1 MALPN
6 FDEVKELLAGSKRAD
21 QSWGN
26 LFREISS
33 GTFKNKSP
41 DSQAAN
47 TFTANPSLIHVL
59 AEWDFYSSQFL
70 DEAASDYGVKSWQV
84 TEYVEGLREKL
95 SIGESDLIV
104 YEKQESTI
112 PRQADRSR
120 ESISPVPGRPQPEP
134 GHVQD
139 QHDGKSSY
147 SMGYHT
153 QPASTSQTVRVGG
166 PSKTVLALTGLVSAL
181 AVILVVLIS
190 SITNQR
196 PAAISSSPNGQAP
209 NDRSNSAG
217 SSENSQGIPPK
228 TTNAEVYFTGIDL
241 PVTNT
246 LCNIKRSFCI
256 YNLATL
262 VNNETG
268 EATYS
273 FSDVANGQQVSI
285 NGTITISNI
294 DRTGGNRTFT
304 FAFRDDQNNT
314 TPGWA
319 AAGYFNLDQDS
330 NPAKPGI
337 LTKFKTTESF
347 GPKTPV
353 GLENTSYLF
362 PS

>member
-6 FDEVKELLAGSKRAD
+6 FDEVKELLARFKRDD

-26 LFREISS
+26 IFREISS
-33 GTFKNKSP
+33 GTAQNESTC
-41 DSQAAN
+41 SQAAS
-47 TFTANPSLIHVL
+47 TFSNKTSLIRVL
-59 AEWDFYSSQFL
+59 AEWDFYSSQLL
-70 DEAASDYGVKSWQV
+70 DEAASDYGVKSWQI
-84 TEYVEGLREKL
+84 TEYVEELREEL

-112 PRQADRSR
+112 LRQADRSR
-120 ESISPVPGRPQPEP
+120 ESVSPVPGRPQPEP

-139 QHDGKSSY
+139 QSVSKRSD
-147 SMGYHT
+147 SMGYEAA
-153 QPASTSQTVRVGG
+153 PASASQTVSAGG

-181 AVILVVLIS
+181 AVILVILIS

-196 PAAISSSPNGQAP
+196 PAAISSSPNAQAP
-209 NDRSNSAG
+209 NDRSNSDG
-217 SSENSQGIPPK
+217 SSGNSQGIPPK

-246 LCNIKRSFCI
+246 LCNKKRSFCI

-268 EATYS
+268 EASYS

-294 DRTGGNRTFT
+294 DKAGGSRTFT

>member
-6 FDEVKELLAGSKRAD
+6 FDEVKELLARSKRDD

-33 GTFKNKSP
+33 GTLHNESL
-41 DSQAAN
+41 SSATAS
-47 TFTANPSLIHVL
+47 TFSTKPSLIHVL
-59 AEWDFYSSQFL
+59 AEWDFYSSKFL

-84 TEYVEGLREKL
+84 TEYIEGLREVL
-95 SIGESDLIV
+95 SIGESDLII
-104 YEKQESTI
+104 YENQDFTA
-112 PRQADRSR
+112 PRQAERSI
-120 ESISPVPGRPQPEP
+120 EPDAPIPGGPQLEP
-134 GHVQD
+134 RYIHD
-139 QHDGKSSY
+139 QSNGERSERLEYEAPK
-147 SMGYHT
+147 T
-153 QPASTSQTVRVGG
+153 PASHIASAGG
-166 PSKTVLALTGLVSAL
+166 ASKTVLALTGLVSAL
-181 AVILVVLIS
+181 AVFLVVLIVS
-190 SITNQR
+190 ATNQR
-196 PAAISSSPNGQAP
+196 SGSLSSPPSGQGSS
-209 NDRSNSAG
+209 DQSNSEG
-217 SSENSQGIPPK
+217 SPGNSQGRPLK
-228 TTNAEVYFTGIDL
+228 TTNAEVYFNGIDL

-246 LCNIKRSFCI
+246 LCNKKRSFCI

-268 EATYS
+268 EATYI
-273 FSDVANGQQVSI
+273 FSDIANGQQVSI
-285 NGTITISNI
+285 KGTITISNI
-294 DRTGGNRTFT
+294 DRAGDNRTFT

-319 AAGYFNLDQDS
+319 AAGYFNIDQDLNS
-330 NPAKPGI
+330 SKPGI

>member
-6 FDEVKELLAGSKRAD
+6 FDEVKDLLARFKRDD

-33 GTFKNKSP
+33 GTLHNESI
-41 DSQAAN
+41 SSG
-47 TFTANPSLIHVL
+47 TASIFSTKPSLIHVL
-59 AEWDFYSSQFL
+59 AEWDFYSSEFL
-70 DEAASDYGVKSWQV
+70 DEAASEYGVKSWQV
-84 TEYVEGLREKL
+84 SEYVEGLREAL
-95 SIGESDLIV
+95 SIDESDLII
-104 YEKQESTI
+104 YEKQECTD
-112 PRQADRSR
+112 PRQTKRS
-120 ESISPVPGRPQPEP
+120 IEP
-134 GHVQD
+134 GAPIPSSPQSEPRNIQD
-139 QHDGKSSY
+139 QNNVERSDRLEYEAPKA
-147 SMGYHT
+147 
-153 QPASTSQTVRVGG
+153 PASHIASAGE

-181 AVILVVLIS
+181 AVILVVLIV
-190 SITNQR
+190 SITNQQTG
-196 PAAISSSPNGQAP
+196 SLSSPPRGQGSS
-209 NDRSNSAG
+209 DQSN
-217 SSENSQGIPPK
+217 SENSPGTSQGSPPK
-228 TTNAEVYFTGIDL
+228 TTNTEIYFSGIDL
-241 PVTNT
+241 PITNT
-246 LCNIKRSFCI
+246 LCNKKRSFCI
-256 YNLATL
+256 YKLATL

-268 EATYS
+268 EASYT
-273 FSDVANGQQVSI
+273 FSDIANGQQVSI

-304 FAFRDDQNNT
+304 FAFRDNQNNT

-337 LTKFKTTESF
+337 LTRFKTTESF

>member
-1 MALPN
+1 MALPD
-6 FDEVKELLAGSKRAD
+6 FDEFKESLARAKRD
-21 QSWGN
+21 NQSWGD
-26 LFREISS
+26 LFKELSS
-33 GTFKNKSP
+33 GKCQYDNIDQQQAKIYLAKSP
-41 DSQAAN
+41 LVQ
-47 TFTANPSLIHVL
+47 VL
-59 AEWDFYSSQFL
+59 SDWEFYSSVFL
-70 DEAASDYGVKSWQV
+70 DDAASDYDVKSWQL
-84 TEYVEGLREKL
+84 TEYVEGLREAL
-95 SIGESDLIV
+95 SISESDLIV
-104 YEKQESTI
+104 YETKDSTI
-112 PRQADRSR
+112 PRQSEPSLTL
-120 ESISPVPGRPQPEP
+120 ESAASDISQPEP
-134 GHVQD
+134 RDIQEQNTD
-139 QHDGKSSY
+139 ASSAHLEY
-147 SMGYHT
+147 EIPT
-153 QPASTSQTVRVGG
+153 ASSSNTTGAKG
-166 PSKTVLALTGLVSAL
+166 PSKTVLALTGSVSAL
-181 AVILVVLIS
+181 VVILVLLIA

-196 PAAISSSPNGQAP
+196 SGSLSSPPSGQGSG
-209 NDRSNSAG
+209 DRSSAAG
-217 SSENSQGIPPK
+217 GPGNSQGSPPK

-246 LCNIKRSFCI
+246 LCNKKRSFCI

-262 VNNETG
+262 VNNESG

-273 FSDVANGQQVSI
+273 FSDIANGQQVSI

-294 DRTGGNRTFT
+294 DRSGGNRTFT

-337 LTKFKTTESF
+337 LTRFKTTESF

>member
-1 MALPN
+1 MPLPN
-6 FDEVKELLAGSKRAD
+6 FDEVKDLLVRLKQDD

-33 GTFKNKSP
+33 GTLQNEISSLP
-41 DSQAAN
+41 VARII
-47 TFTANPSLIHVL
+47 TAKLSLIQVL

-70 DEAASDYGVKSWQV
+70 DQAASDYEVKSWQV
-84 TEYVEGLREKL
+84 TEYVEALREAL
-95 SIGESDLIV
+95 TIGESDLVI
-104 YEKQESTI
+104 YEKKDSTI
-112 PRQADRSR
+112 PRQA
-120 ESISPVPGRPQPEP
+120 EP
-134 GHVQD
+134 SFTPDSAVSDSAQNEPRYVQD
-139 QHDGKSSY
+139 QNSDPRSARLEYEVPMASS
-147 SMGYHT
+147 SNT
-153 QPASTSQTVRVGG
+153 AATKG
-166 PSKTVLALTGLVSAL
+166 PSNTVLALTGLVSAL
-181 AVILVVLIS
+181 VVILVVLIA
-190 SITNQR
+190 SISNQR
-196 PAAISSSPNGQAP
+196 SGSLSSPPSGQGSSDRSSSESGPG
-209 NDRSNSAG
+209 
-217 SSENSQGIPPK
+217 NSQGSPPK

-246 LCNIKRSFCI
+246 LCNKKRSFCI

-262 VNNETG
+262 VKNESG

-273 FSDVANGQQVSI
+273 FSDIANGQQVSI

-294 DRTGGNRTFT
+294 DRSGGSRTFT
-304 FAFRDDQNNT
+304 FSFRDDQNNT

-337 LTKFKTTESF
+337 LTRFKTTESF

>member
-1 MALPN
+1 MPLPN
-6 FDEVKELLAGSKRAD
+6 FDEVKVLLARLKRDD

-33 GTFKNKSP
+33 GTPQNAISSSP
-41 DSQAAN
+41 VARII
-47 TFTANPSLIHVL
+47 TAKPSLIQVL
-59 AEWDFYSSQFL
+59 AKWDFYYSPFL
-70 DEAASDYGVKSWQV
+70 DQSASDYEVKSWQV
-84 TEYVEGLREKL
+84 TEYIEALREAL
-95 SIGESDLIV
+95 AIGESDLIV
-104 YEKQESTI
+104 YEKKDSTI
-112 PRQADRSR
+112 THPAEPSLTPESAAADNAQDEPRYVPDQNSDSRSTR
-120 ESISPVPGRPQPEP
+120 LEYEVPTA
-134 GHVQD
+134 
-139 QHDGKSSY
+139 SY
-147 SMGYHT
+147 SHT
-153 QPASTSQTVRVGG
+153 ANAGG

-181 AVILVVLIS
+181 VVILVVLIV

-196 PAAISSSPNGQAP
+196 SGSLSSPPSGQ
-209 NDRSNSAG
+209 RSSDQSSAAG
-217 SSENSQGIPPK
+217 DPGNSQESPPK
-228 TTNAEVYFTGIDL
+228 TTNVEVYFKGIDL

-246 LCNIKRSFCI
+246 LCNKKRSFCI
-256 YNLATL
+256 NNLATL
-262 VNNETG
+262 VNNESG

-273 FSDVANGQQVSI
+273 FSDIANGQQVSI

-294 DRTGGNRTFT
+294 DRSGGNRTFT

-337 LTKFKTTESF
+337 LTRFKTTESF